1 MSEHKQSPEFL
12 KHKGKI
18 ADNPKASCN
27 CPESAR
33 KGARAAT
40 AAHKRNN
47 AMKEALFMVMNMKA
61 NERDSAAIKQKFPEL
76 QDCEIDGFTEVAVM
90 MREHARKVPAATAKL
105 IEMTGGSE
113 ENKAAGMTIIVKD
126 KETEAMIE
134 SLGDTIPQ

>member
-1 MSEHKQSPEFL
+1 MAKNQSPEFL

-18 ADNPKASCN
+18 AENPNAVQNNS
-27 CPESAR
+27 ETAR
-33 KGARAAT
+33 ELARASH
-40 AAHKRNN
+40 AAQRKKN
-47 AMKEALFMVMNMKA
+47 AMKEALLMVMNMKA

-113 ENKAAGMTIIVKD
+113 EEKPTGMMIIVQDEKT
-126 KETEAMIE
+126 KEAIE

>member
-1 MSEHKQSPEFL
+1 MSEHKRSPEFE

-33 KGARAAT
+33 KGAKAAT

-47 AMKEALFMVMNMKA
+47 AMKEALLLVMNMKA
-61 NERDSAAIKQKFPEL
+61 NDKDTSVIKQKFPDL
-76 QDCEIDGFTEVAVM
+76 KDYEIDGFTEVAVM

-105 IEMTGGSE
+105 IEMMGGSE
-113 ENKAAGMTIIVKD
+113 EEKPTGMMIIVQDEKT
-126 KETEAMIE
+126 KEAIE
-134 SLGDTIPQ
+134 SLGDTIPE